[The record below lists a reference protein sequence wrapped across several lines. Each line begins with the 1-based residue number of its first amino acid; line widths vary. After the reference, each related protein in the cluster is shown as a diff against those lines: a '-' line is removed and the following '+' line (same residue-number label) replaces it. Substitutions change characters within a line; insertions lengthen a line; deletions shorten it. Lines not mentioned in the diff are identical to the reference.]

1 VTEAR
6 LESLDQ
12 LALQTRLDA
21 IGKATFSARRERLCY
36 RSTSEMGRCCRKS
49 RKSKNAENLAIGEFW
64 ITPPLRCPV
73 VLIRRSV
80 IVLLIHD
87 VVPHVAAHETHQRL

>member
-1 VTEAR
+1 MTEAR

-36 RSTSEMGRCCRKS
+36 RSTSEMGQFRKS
-49 RKSKNAENLAIGEFW
+49 ALVIARSAL
-64 ITPPLRCPV
+64 PPGTD
-73 VLIRRSV
+73 
-80 IVLLIHD
+80 IVS
-87 VVPHVAAHETHQRL
+87 